1 VRVEPPEPGGEV
13 KSDRHPEGLGRL
25 RLARRISRFVPSFR
39 LTSALVFLVGGLSA
53 ASAAE
58 KPRRVA
64 SLNLA
69 ADEVLV
75 EILPAERLVGV
86 TAFADEQGTSNV
98 VGRVPKSVAR
108 FPKADLER
116 LLSLTPDLV
125 VVSEYTDADFLRLLE
140 KSGLR
145 VHRMRG
151 LRSLAG
157 FRAAILDLG
166 RVVGE
171 PEAAQVV
178 VARYDARLR
187 DLERRLE
194 GATRPRVLYWANAIT
209 AGGDT
214 AIGALIEGAGGRNVG
229 TELGLTGVV
238 PLGAERAFV
247 ADPDYFLVAEGWKS
261 AEVLRAHPLL
271 SQSRA
276 VKQGHI
282 VQIPTE
288 KLVAL
293 SHHAA
298 EACWLLAA
306 GLHPGRVAKASP

>member
-1 VRVEPPEPGGEV
+1 MTSSVV
-13 KSDRHPEGLGRL
+13 LL
-25 RLARRISRFVPSFR
+25 LAAC
-39 LTSALVFLVGGLSA
+39 SAVSA
-53 ASAAE
+53 FE

-64 SLNLA
+64 SLNLT

-75 EILPAERLVGV
+75 EILPPERLVGV

-116 LLSLTPDLV
+116 LIHLAPDLV

-140 KSGLR
+140 KSGQR
-145 VHRMRG
+145 IHRMQG
-151 LRSLAG
+151 LRSLPG

-166 RVVGE
+166 RAVGE
-171 PEAAQVV
+171 EEAAKALA
-178 VARYDARLR
+178 ARYDARLQ
-187 DLERRLE
+187 DLERRLR
-194 GATRPRVLYWANAIT
+194 GAPRPRVLYWANGVT

-214 AIGALIEGAGGRNVG
+214 AIGALIEGAGARNLG
-229 TELGLTGVV
+229 AELGLTGIV

-261 AEVLRAHPLL
+261 AEALRAHALL
-271 SQSRA
+271 SQTRA
-276 VKQGHI
+276 VKQGR
-282 VQIPTE
+282 VLQIPTE

-298 EACWLLAA
+298 EACWVLAA
-306 GLHPGRVAKASP
+306 ALHPDRVPRAAP